1 MSLNTNASET
11 SFASEQSC
19 AKLSF
24 NIIAFNRYSASKSL
38 HLPINQQLSQLLET
52 LTAIFLQE
60 WLDPCKGGG
69 EMTNRKRFVTP
80 PPPYAF
86 AALIDEYQIA
96 CN

>member
-38 HLPINQQLSQLLET
+38 HLPIQPTTKPTFGNFNSNIS
-52 LTAIFLQE
+52 AGMVR
-60 WLDPCKGGG
+60 P
-69 EMTNRKRFVTP
+69 M
-80 PPPYAF
+80 
-86 AALIDEYQIA
+86 
-96 CN
+96 